1 MVIGLANAPLLVVLN
16 PGAELRGIGAR
27 TVGAAPATTSSGA
40 DAVPACPAM
49 DFGAPEDPP
58 APRGRYPFAA
68 AITGPVASF
77 PSAMG
82 APDTLADASRL

>member
-1 MVIGLANAPLLVVLN
+1 LVIGLANAPLLVVLN

-40 DAVPACPAM
+40 DAVPACPAT

-58 APRGRYPFAA
+58 EPRGRYPFAA
-68 AITGPVASF
+68 AIYRARRQLPLGH
-77 PSAMG
+77 G
-82 APDTLADASRL
+82 APDTLADATRL